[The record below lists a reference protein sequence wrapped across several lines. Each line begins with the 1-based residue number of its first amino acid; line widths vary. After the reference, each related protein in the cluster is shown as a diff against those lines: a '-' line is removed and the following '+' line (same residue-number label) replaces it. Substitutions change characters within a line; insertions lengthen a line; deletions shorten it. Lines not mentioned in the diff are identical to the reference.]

1 MVTNG
6 HENGLFDREIGEIRE
21 QVRNLNAG
29 TSLPVLLVA
38 AISFAQSN
46 GGLYKQDRNLKA

>member
-6 HENGLFDREIGEIRE
+6 HENGIFDREIGEIRE